1 MGAVSVPL
9 SVKATATEIEYYLQD
24 SKADLVVTEKHFLQK
39 FASISTIKVPIVVLD
54 DFPPSK
60 MVTSNT
66 EFTLANNRPKDDCLI
81 IYTSGTTG
89 KPKGVMHTHSSHESQ
104 IKILS
109 DYWGW
114 SEHDKILNV
123 LPMHHVHGLVNIMN
137 CALWNGATTE

>member
-1 MGAVSVPL
+1 LGAVSVPL
-9 SVKATATEIEYYLQD
+9 SVKATPTEIEYYLQD
-24 SKADLVVTEKHFLQK
+24 SKADLVVTENQFLPK
-39 FASISTIKVPIVVLD
+39 LTAISTNKVPIVVLD
-54 DFPPSK
+54 NLTSSKTLTKNTDFQFAE
-60 MVTSNT
+60 NC
-66 EFTLANNRPKDDCLI
+66 PKDDCLI

-89 KPKGVMHTHSSHESQ
+89 KPKGVMHTHASHESQ

>member
-24 SKADLVVTEKHFLQK
+24 SKADLVVTEKHFLPK

-89 KPKGVMHTHSSHESQ
+89 KPKGVMHTHYSHESQ

-109 DYWGW
+109 DYWDW
-114 SEHDKILNV
+114 SEDDKILNV